1 MVLNKG
7 QADLVRNNRGGSG
20 STNINVTMA
29 VTIQKASEGEV
40 QLLLEKFKAAIAN
53 DKDLKKI
60 GAY

>member
-1 MVLNKG
+1 MTV
-7 QADLVRNNRGGSG
+7 
-20 STNINVTMA
+20 NIA
-29 VTIQKASEGEV
+29 KASDGEV